1 MNLRGEHVAIQT
13 RRDNVICVQILLA
26 NSLDQAR
33 SNQGFSPRP
42 SKDMVLLSLESRVQL
57 LKGGSCR
64 ALHRVEIARWV

>member
-13 RRDNVICVQILLA
+13 KRSIGICVRTLLA
-26 NSLDQAR
+26 NLLDRAR

-42 SKDMVLLSLESRVQL
+42 GTSKVPLSLAFRALL

-64 ALHRVEIARWV
+64 VLHRVEIARWV